1 MGFAD
6 KNGNG
11 KKVNEYS
18 RNHYAQFWLAFQL
31 ILTEDNKQKNS
42 LDTRVEILDL
52 VKKPQRLIGF

>member
-11 KKVNEYS
+11 EEVNENL
-18 RNHYAQFWLAFQL
+18 RKNYAQFWLAFQL

-42 LDTRVEILDL
+42 PDTRVHILDL
-52 VKKPQRLIGF
+52 VKKPQRLIRF